1 MYARFIVWVI
11 LMLWGGAF
19 PGNAH
24 EARPL
29 YISLKETN
37 NGNIV
42 AHLKFPETIP
52 INEGPILLI
61 PDGCMVMNGI
71 GSIKNPQTWISPVSF
86 RCQSGLSEKIFS
98 IKYAAGNP
106 AITSLIR
113 IAWRDGSE
121 TIKILPPN
129 ELSWS
134 FPKEQKFF
142 DVAVSYFKLGV
153 EHIWTGIDHLLF
165 VAALVMLVT
174 RINRLIWTITGFTI
188 AHSITLALAALDII
202 NIAIPPTEAA
212 IALSIVFLA
221 RELADKR
228 QDTIGKRFPI
238 AVSFI
243 FGLLHGFGFAAALTE
258 IGLPKQNVASGL
270 LFFNI
275 GVEIGQIA
283 FILLLLSIF
292 SVSSYLIRKMPES
305 YMPVISRW
313 GYKTL
318 AAYGLGALATFWF
331 FQRIEIL
338 I

>member
-11 LMLWGGAF
+11 LMLWGGVF
-19 PGNAH
+19 PANAH

-37 NGNIV
+37 DGNIV

-61 PDGCMVMNGI
+61 PDGCMVMNGM
-71 GSIKNPQTWISPVSF
+71 GSIKNPQTWITPVSF

-106 AITSLIR
+106 AITALIR

-129 ELSWS
+129 ELAWS

-188 AHSITLALAALDII
+188 AHSITLALAALDIVS
-202 NIAIPPTEAA
+202 IAIPPTEAA

-228 QDTIGKRFPI
+228 QNTIGKRFPI

-258 IGLPKQNVASGL
+258 IGLPKQNIASGL

-275 GVEIGQIA
+275 GVEIGQVV

-292 SVSSYLIRKMPES
+292 SVSYYLIRKIPES
-305 YMPVISRW
+305 YMSVISRW

-318 AAYGLGALATFWF
+318 AAYGVGALATFWF